1 MNRKIYIDM
10 DGVLADFFS
19 EWEFLIGKNWRQ
31 IKNTKNALDNI
42 KQDKT
47 FWLRLGL
54 LENGKKIITFF
65 QNKKLKYNILSTPLA
80 GDKKCIN
87 QKKVWINMHLN
98 FYPPQQILFSE
109 NKEKYALNENGL
121 GNILIDDFGKNI
133 FHWKKNGGI
142 GIKHKDH
149 KFYRTQESLNQI
161 I

>member
-1 MNRKIYIDM
+1 M

-31 IKNTKNALDNI
+31 ITNTEDALDNI
-42 KQDKT
+42 IQDKT

-54 LENGKKIITFF
+54 LENGKKIIAFF
-65 QNKKLKYNILSTPLA
+65 QNKKLKYNILSTPLTR
-80 GDKKCIN
+80 DEKCIN

-133 FHWKKNGGI
+133 IHWKKKGGI

-149 KFYRTQESLNQI
+149 KFYRTQEKLNQI

>member
-1 MNRKIYIDM
+1 M

-65 QNKKLKYNILSTPLA
+65 Q
-80 GDKKCIN
+80 
-87 QKKVWINMHLN
+87 
-98 FYPPQQILFSE
+98 
-109 NKEKYALNENGL
+109 
-121 GNILIDDFGKNI
+121 
-133 FHWKKNGGI
+133 
-142 GIKHKDH
+142 IK
-149 KFYRTQESLNQI
+149 
-161 I
+161 